1 MDKATGVSP
10 VSIENVAAAVAA
22 RARPG
27 EPLIVGVTGS
37 VAVGKTTFCTA
48 LVERL
53 SPALAT
59 ETVSTDGFLKPN
71 ARLEPLGLLM
81 RKGFPETY
89 DVDLFVETLGQVRT
103 GRAAIPGHSHVIY
116 DIDPA
121 LTRIVE
127 RPDVL
132 LVEGLGLS
140 GFPDGR
146 SPADHLDLLIYLD
159 AEEADL
165 ETWFVRRFMG
175 FWRAAET
182 DPTSFYV
189 RFRSMDEP
197 QAETFARSVWTGVNL
212 PNLRE
217 HIIHARDAAD
227 IVLRKDA
234 GHALTAVR
242 GL

>member
-1 MDKATGVSP
+1 MAAAGASS
-10 VSIENVAAAVAA
+10 VSINDIAAAVAA
-22 RARPG
+22 KARPG
-27 EPLIVGVTGS
+27 APLIVGVTGS
-37 VAVGKTTFCTA
+37 VAVGKTTFCVA
-48 LVERL
+48 MAERL
-53 SPALAT
+53 SSALAI
-59 ETVSTDGFLKPN
+59 ETVSTDGFLMPN

-89 DVDLFVETLGQVRT
+89 DVDLFVETLARART
-103 GRAAIPGHSHVIY
+103 GRAEIPGHSHVIY

-121 LTRIVE
+121 LTRTVD

-146 SPADHLDLLIYLD
+146 RPADHLDLLIYLD

-165 ETWFVRRFMG
+165 EAWFVRRFMG

-189 RFRSMDEP
+189 RFRAMDEP

-217 HIIHARDAAD
+217 HIIHARDSAD
-227 IVLRKDA
+227 ILLHKGPDHGLA
-234 GHALTAVR
+234 AVR